1 MDRRKAL
8 KNTAL
13 LAGVT
18 LGGST
23 LASLLQSCQDQKRID
38 WQPQF
43 FTEEQAAQVSEITEM
58 ILPKTDTPGAKD
70 LKVDM
75 FVDLMFAKTL
85 SPEDQEHVMKGYDR
99 FAEICQEKF
108 SKPFTNLNNDQRAEI
123 LKQVGEETNKFNPSI
138 WGTFL
143 GEQAPLD
150 FYRRVK
156 QFTLVGYFTSEE
168 IGKNHL
174 RYDPIPGE
182 YKGCIPYNG
191 ENSWTL

>member
-1 MDRRKAL
+1 MDRRIAL

-13 LAGVT
+13 LVGVT
-18 LGGST
+18 LGGGT
-23 LASLLQSCQDQKRID
+23 LASLMQSCQNQKRMD

-43 FTEEQAAQVSEITEM
+43 FNEEQAAQISEITEM
-58 ILPKTDTPGAKD
+58 ILPRTETPGAKD

-85 SPEDQEHVMKGYDR
+85 SPEDKEHVMKGFER
-99 FAEICQEKF
+99 FVEICQERF
-108 SKPFTNLNNDQRAEI
+108 GHPFTELDAEQRKEV
-123 LKQVGEETNKFNPSI
+123 LQQVGEETNTFNPSI
-138 WGTFL
+138 WGSPL
-143 GEQAPLD
+143 GVQEPLD

-156 QFTLVGYFTSEE
+156 QFTLIGYFTSEE

-182 YKGCIPYNG
+182 FKGCIPYKG